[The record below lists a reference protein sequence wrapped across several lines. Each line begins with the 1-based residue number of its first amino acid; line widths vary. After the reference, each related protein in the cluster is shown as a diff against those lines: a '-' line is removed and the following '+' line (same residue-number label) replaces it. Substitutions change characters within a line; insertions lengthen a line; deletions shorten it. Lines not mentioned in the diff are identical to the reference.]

1 MSMGD
6 LALITLSASVS
17 EETKKKEEEEK
28 EAKKKEEE
36 KDEKKQEE
44 EKKEE
49 EPAKEEKTDEAK
61 PEAAAETKEGP
72 KKEKTQEGIRR
83 RHDMPLPRPPISYK
97 RAKTSGNEQV
107 QPQQQRTTTSNNNNN
122 NDNKNN
128 SVPQQIQNIKNKL
141 NELTEAFNF
150 LQNTISPKE
159 EMKQKAA
166 EGTKEGPKE
175 EKEANKWW
183 TVGRNGKPMKH

>member
-1 MSMGD
+1 MQRVH
-6 LALITLSASVS
+6 ALLR
-17 EETKKKEEEEK
+17 
-28 EAKKKEEE
+28 
-36 KDEKKQEE
+36 D
-44 EKKEE
+44 
-49 EPAKEEKTDEAK
+49 PLEAK

-122 NDNKNN
+122 DNKNN
-128 SVPQQIQNIKNKL
+128 SVPQQIQNIKHKL
-141 NELTEAFNF
+141 NELTEAFNL

-159 EMKQKAA
+159 EMKQEAA

-175 EKEANKWW
+175 EKDGWQ
-183 TVGRNGKPMKH
+183 TVGRNGKPMRR

>member
-1 MSMGD
+1 MGD
-6 LALITLSASVS
+6 LALITRSANVS
-17 EETKKKEEEEK
+17 EEVKKKEEEEK
-28 EAKKKEEE
+28 ETKKKEEE
-36 KDEKKQEE
+36 KEEKKQEEEKEEKKQEE
-44 EKKEE
+44 EKKEAKKDE
-49 EPAKEEKTDEAK
+49 GMNKEAAAGIKEGPKEEKTK
-61 PEAAAETKEGP
+61 R
-72 KKEKTQEGIRR
+72 QH
-83 RHDMPLPRPPISYK
+83 HDVPLPRPPTSYK
-97 RAKTSGNEQV
+97 KPRMITS
-107 QPQQQRTTTSNNNNN
+107 NNNN

-141 NELTEAFNF
+141 NELTEAFNV
-150 LQNTISPKE
+150 LQNTMSPKE

>member
-1 MSMGD
+1 MGD

-17 EETKKKEEEEK
+17 EEAKKKEEEEK
-28 EAKKKEEE
+28 ETKKKEEE

-49 EPAKEEKTDEAK
+49 EPAKEEKTEEAK
-61 PEAAAETKEGP
+61 KDEGMNKGAAAGIKEGP
-72 KKEKTQEGIRR
+72 KEEKTKRQH
-83 RHDMPLPRPPISYK
+83 HDVPLPRPPTPFK
-97 RAKTSGNEQV
+97 KPRM
-107 QPQQQRTTTSNNNNN
+107 TTSNDSN

-141 NELTEAFNF
+141 NELTEAFNL

-159 EMKQKAA
+159 EMKQEAA

-175 EKEANKWW
+175 EKDGWQ
-183 TVGRNGKPMKH
+183 TVGRNGKVMKRW